1 MSSRI
6 NKSEKY
12 VLLRKKF
19 AEIYKKQGLIKACK
33 KTENFS
39 FKIKRFMPD
48 FMKVWAKK
56 TYHYFK
62 DKS

>member
-12 VLLRKKF
+12 LLRRKKF
-19 AEIYKKQGLIKACK
+19 AEIYKSQGLIKACK
-33 KTENFS
+33 KTEDFN
-39 FKIKRFMPD
+39 FKIKKIMPN